1 MTIRSTLTV
10 LALFLII
17 ILLNNDIA
25 YAQSIDNS
33 VSSNSSIKFNDYLD
47 FSYLSFIIQM
57 VIGGAVAGALAILAY
72 YRKLTN
78 LIFKFF
84 NKTKK
89 NLILIIKE
97 NNPHL
102 KTVNYKYI

>member
-33 VSSNSSIKFNDYLD
+33 VSSNSSVKFNDYLD

-78 LIFKFF
+78 FIFKFF

-89 NLILIIKE
+89 KYNI
-97 NNPHL
+97 NN
-102 KTVNYKYI
+102 KRK